1 MRRGKS
7 PLDDLV
13 AYREARGESQTEF
26 WSRFGVTQSGG
37 SRYENGRALP
47 KPVKILLM
55 AFASELLNQSQ
66 LNNLSKKIVRKTRRK
81 ETA

>member
-26 WSRFGVTQSGG
+26 WSRFGVSQSGG

-47 KPVKILLM
+47 RPVLMLLL
-55 AFASELLNQSQ
+55 AFADGLLD
-66 LNNLSKKIVRKTRRK
+66 
-81 ETA
+81 ETAFKKLHKKTSAIEKKKPH